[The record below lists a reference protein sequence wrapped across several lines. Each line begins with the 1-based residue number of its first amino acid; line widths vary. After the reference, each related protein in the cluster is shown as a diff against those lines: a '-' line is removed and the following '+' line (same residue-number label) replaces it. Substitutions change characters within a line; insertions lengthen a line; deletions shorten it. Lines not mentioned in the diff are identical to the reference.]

1 MKEQYGFMHEQ
12 YGSGQPGSGVQFG
25 NYDLI
30 RRIDVGGMGEVYLAH
45 QRSAFGR
52 EVAVKIIRADLV
64 HDITA
69 RKRFLREAEVSAY
82 LKHDHILP
90 LFEFGEEQGRLFLV
104 TPYIKGGTLG
114 TRLQHGAISLSEVHQ
129 LFSALLQAVSYLHKR
144 GVIHRDL
151 KPSNILLDHEED
163 NERIYVRLIDFGI
176 ATLQGM
182 EASPPLTTAGWEVGT
197 AAYMAPERLD
207 GIAAPSNDIYSLGII
222 LYQMLTGQFPESRN
236 KVSLP
241 LPLEQIV
248 HHSTAPDPEQRYGN
262 ADELLQ
268 DFERA
273 YKALTGS
280 RLPVVTPKPQ
290 PIPNAEEAAATVVTP
305 RSEAPLLATSHK
317 PWESTLGLSK
327 KSTLHSPQSL
337 KAPEWKLSAF
347 PSSATAFSSEDYN
360 APTSY
365 GDPTQQKVQTLT
377 NTAALPQKI
386 IRTRQQSKH
395 SVIAIISVCI
405 VIITAAIGGLGF
417 LAFESALS
425 ANITISPRVQPISG
439 LFTLSAQ
446 PGNTN
451 TTSATTIAAYVYSS
465 TQSAT
470 QQGQTSGIAHCILG
484 ILDCKQAVS
493 FNDVDTLAQ
502 QARATARSQI
512 QQDLSKQASAAGATL
527 VGTIV
532 YQDTNVTANP
542 SIGTVSKTVSVTVTE
557 QGNVEGI
564 KTQDVHNRAITL
576 LQGKLSA
583 NYQLISQYTQVSQP
597 VVQSVSA
604 TGDVQIAV
612 AAAGVEGYQ
621 ITSTTVTDIQNHI
634 KGMSSQAAHTYMSHY
649 TGIDPQN
656 VLIHISYGDNIP
668 SNTRQIK
675 LTIAGPATVPTVQLP
690 ILPTPMA
697 TSTT

>member
-1 MKEQYGFMHEQ
+1 MREQYGFTHEQ
-12 YGSGQPGSGVQFG
+12 YGSSQHGSGIQFG

-52 EVAVKIIRADLV
+52 KVAVKIIRADLV

-104 TPYIKGGTLG
+104 TPYIQGGTLG

-151 KPSNILLDHEED
+151 KPSNVLLDHEED
-163 NERIYVRLIDFGI
+163 NEHIYVRLIDFGT

-182 EASPPLTTAGWEVGT
+182 EASPPLTTAGWEAGT

-222 LYQMLTGQFPESRN
+222 LYQMLTGQFPESHN

-241 LPLEQIV
+241 LPLEQTV
-248 HHSTAPDPEQRYGN
+248 RRATAPDPEQRYGS

-268 DFERA
+268 DFEQA

-290 PIPNAEEAAATVVTP
+290 PSPNVSETAAVVTP
-305 RSEAPLLATSHK
+305 RNEAPSLTTSYK
-317 PWESTLGLSK
+317 PWESTLDLSK
-327 KSTLHSPQSL
+327 KSTLHPPHAL
-337 KAPEWKLSAF
+337 KAQKWNLPA
-347 PSSATAFSSEDYN
+347 SSGAPTTFSHEDYN

-365 GDPTQQKVQTLT
+365 LNPAQPKVQTLT
-377 NTAALPQKI
+377 NTAALPQKP
-386 IRTRQQSKH
+386 IRAQQKSKH
-395 SVIAIISVCI
+395 SLIAIISISI

-417 LAFESALS
+417 LAFESAVS
-425 ANITISPRVQPISG
+425 ANITISPRVHPISG
-439 LFTLSAQ
+439 LFTLTAQ
-446 PGNTN
+446 PGDTN
-451 TTSATTIAAYVYSS
+451 TTNATTIAAYVYSS

-502 QARATARSQI
+502 QARTSARSQI
-512 QQDLSKQASAAGATL
+512 QQDLHKQAAAAGATI

-532 YQDTNVTANP
+532 YQDVNVTANP

-564 KTQDVHNRAITL
+564 KKQDVHNRALTL
-576 LQGKLSA
+576 LQSKLSA
-583 NYQLISQYTQVSQP
+583 NYKLISQYTQISQP
-597 VVQSVSA
+597 VVQSVSP
-604 TGDVQIAV
+604 TGV
-612 AAAGVEGYQ
+612 ALIRAGREEALGGKVRL
-621 ITSTTVTDIQNHI
+621 DLN
-634 KGMSSQAAHTYMSHY
+634 
-649 TGIDPQN
+649 P
-656 VLIHISYGDNIP
+656 GDRLRIE
-668 SNTRQIK
+668 
-675 LTIAGPATVPTVQLP
+675 
-690 ILPTPMA
+690 TPGGGGWGKPHA
-697 TSTT
+697 SRPKPKA